1 MADLEGVARS
11 ALNGTAA
18 ALSAAAF
25 TAPFLVFSSAAA
37 FFAAFFAAILARY
50 LSACSSATF
59 AAHFAAVSL
68 LLRKVFGTWKVP
80 NLLCRAK
87 TPWSYRERR
96 GCRQVSGL
104 GEGGGLNDVAN
115 AVGQG
120 WFWTCRPWLPRCR
133 RAGAIF
139 SWSLTLVC
147 GTSGRHVK
155 AGKVDSLRGQAA

>member
-1 MADLEGVARS
+1 MQAAQPGDGAPPPAGPAQIFTAAVALADLEGGARS
-11 ALNGTAA
+11 TSGAA
-18 ALSAAAF
+18 SCDVIFLSAAA
-25 TAPFLVFSSAAA
+25 LVLICLAAA

-87 TPWSYRERR
+87 TPWPYRERR

-104 GEGGGLNDVAN
+104 GEGGG
-115 AVGQG
+115 
-120 WFWTCRPWLPRCR
+120 
-133 RAGAIF
+133 
-139 SWSLTLVC
+139 
-147 GTSGRHVK
+147 
-155 AGKVDSLRGQAA
+155 